1 MSDLS
6 CPACGTELDMVTLFA
21 HETDQRALARLIAVS
36 VPMGGRVLQYCTLF
50 TPPKTRLTAAKKIK
64 LVLQLLPDLERQA
77 LTWRGREW
85 PAPLHLWA
93 QAIDQ
98 MLAARDAGRLDL
110 PMKGHAY
117 LHAIVAGLADKAEG
131 AAEAQANADRLAA
144 ARAVP
149 TAATVQVRGQAMS
162 IGDALQVVHGGRDP
176 ALVKAE
182 ADARTAPAMP
192 AATRKKIAELLG
204 KPTNPANPDTEGPT
218 P

>member
-1 MSDLS
+1 
-6 CPACGTELDMVTLFA
+6 MVLLFA
-21 HETDQRALARLIAVS
+21 HENDQRALARLIAVS

-85 PAPLHLWA
+85 VAPLPLWA

-117 LHAIVAGLADKAEG
+117 LHAIVAGMADKAEG
-131 AAEAQANADRLAA
+131 AAEAQSEAARFAA
-144 ARAVP
+144 ARAMP
-149 TAATVQVRGQAMS
+149 AAATVQVRGQPMT
-162 IGDALQVVHGGRDP
+162 IGDALQQVHGGRDP
-176 ALVKAE
+176 ALVKA
-182 ADARTAPAMP
+182 DASDRNAAPMP
-192 AATRKKIAELLG
+192 AATRAKIAELRGAPKL
-204 KPTNPANPDTEGPT
+204 TAT
-218 P
+218 PNESAP